1 MHELGTLVTENMAKV
16 DVLDK
21 ERNKIRT
28 DTSKKVSHLKY
39 DIYRERIQKLERE
52 CEEKVQ
58 EVENQGKQTEDI
70 KTAAIVELNK
80 PVLQLK
86 RILDFLR
93 LDRSKD
99 LTVPDDE
106 ISFGDR
112 YKDYY
117 KEALG
122 YLVNDKYL
130 KIKLFIIQNDK
141 PTNKYSLI
149 AVGKCLFYEDLL
161 KLPKYYG
168 GDFHAKT
175 WRLEL
180 KAGLK
185 DAPTVEQLKAWL
197 EKHRENL
204 FPADFNIKYLEVK
217 TAYEQAIHDY
227 KPDDFAEF
235 LLARCECGNYYT
247 VWEDYIEREK
257 VIPCHRCDKTMT
269 LTKKHINIGR

>member
-16 DVLDK
+16 DVLDN

-112 YKDYY
+112 
-117 KEALG
+117 
-122 YLVNDKYL
+122 
-130 KIKLFIIQNDK
+130 
-141 PTNKYSLI
+141 
-149 AVGKCLFYEDLL
+149 
-161 KLPKYYG
+161 
-168 GDFHAKT
+168 
-175 WRLEL
+175 
-180 KAGLK
+180 
-185 DAPTVEQLKAWL
+185 
-197 EKHRENL
+197 
-204 FPADFNIKYLEVK
+204 
-217 TAYEQAIHDY
+217 
-227 KPDDFAEF
+227 
-235 LLARCECGNYYT
+235 
-247 VWEDYIEREK
+247 
-257 VIPCHRCDKTMT
+257 
-269 LTKKHINIGR
+269 